1 MDTTNEMNQHELV
14 NEVELSVQTEV
25 IDEKELEKRAI
36 DTITTL
42 VNQANIISTE
52 NIPVDEMILYE
63 DVDDPKTYIG
73 KIEEHESK
81 AKENYTEL
89 EKMKKAHFWTIG
101 RNKAKVEQTQIVLE
115 DIIKAINNNANATKA
130 LFNKY
135 AKLAE
140 YSNIL
145 YGIGIMGIASNRIVV
160 REIKKRLEH
169 ASQEELNELARREL
183 ESVVY
188 ELQQQQRLENKVDE
202 NHKDTKEKIS
212 EVNKMINQQAKK
224 VDDNQKDAIEKIES
238 IRKTVISNKEQLDTE
253 LCQINELIN
262 QQAKNNRVN
271 QKDVSEKMESIRK
284 TVNSNKEQLDTK
296 INEEIERVNIQIK
309 QIEENYSDLNSIIDS
324 YDKRLCV
331 QEEKSFFDSTIYKI
345 VVGITAIGAFIFS
358 VLSYLS

>member
-169 ASQEELNELARREL
+169 ASQEELNELARHEL

-188 ELQQQQRLENKVDE
+188 ELQQQQRLER
-202 NHKDTKEKIS
+202 
-212 EVNKMINQQAKK
+212 K
-224 VDDNQKDAIEKIES
+224 VDDNHLYVLKELESANNKVKNSRDYSEKKFEEVKDELASLGKQYQASIDNQEKSNKAFHSEMQDLFSKKGEDIDKELKQMKEIHDCFKKDLNKTLDEKIQGLTNLH
-238 IRKTVISNKEQLDTE
+238 KQFVIDQT
-253 LCQINELIN
+253 
-262 QQAKNNRVN
+262 
-271 QKDVSEKMESIRK
+271 
-284 TVNSNKEQLDTK
+284 
-296 INEEIERVNIQIK
+296 
-309 QIEENYSDLNSIIDS
+309 
-324 YDKRLCV
+324 
-331 QEEKSFFDSTIYKI
+331 STIDKLEGQVKNYKI
-345 VVGITAIGAFIFS
+345 VAILAGIISIASLVMVF
-358 VLSYLS
+358 L

>member
-169 ASQEELNELARREL
+169 ASQEELNELARHEL
-183 ESVVY
+183 ESVVN
-188 ELQQQQRLENKVDE
+188 ELQQQQRLERKVDE
-202 NHKDTKEKIS
+202 NHLYVLKELESANNKVNKNRDYSDKKFEEVKDELASFEKQSQASIENQEKSNKAFHSEMQNLFSKKSEDLDKELKRMEEIHDSFKKDLNKTLDEKIQGLT
-212 EVNKMINQQAKK
+212 NLHKQF
-224 VDDNQKDAIEKIES
+224 
-238 IRKTVISNKEQLDTE
+238 VIDQTSTIDKLEG
-253 LCQINELIN
+253 
-262 QQAKNNRVN
+262 
-271 QKDVSEKMESIRK
+271 
-284 TVNSNKEQLDTK
+284 
-296 INEEIERVNIQIK
+296 QIK
-309 QIEENYSDLNSIIDS
+309 N
-324 YDKRLCV
+324 
-331 QEEKSFFDSTIYKI
+331 YKI
-345 VVGITAIGAFIFS
+345 VAILAGIISIASLVMVF
-358 VLSYLS
+358 L

>member
-169 ASQEELNELARREL
+169 ASQEELNELARHEL
-183 ESVVY
+183 ESVVN
-188 ELQQQQRLENKVDE
+188 ELQQQQRLERKVDE
-202 NHKDTKEKIS
+202 NHLYVLKELESANNKVNKNRDYSEKKFEEVKDELASFEKQSQASIENQEKSNKAFHSEMQNLFSKKSEDLDKELKRMEEIHDSFKKDLNKTLDEKIQGLT
-212 EVNKMINQQAKK
+212 NLHKQF
-224 VDDNQKDAIEKIES
+224 
-238 IRKTVISNKEQLDTE
+238 VIDQTSTIDKLEG
-253 LCQINELIN
+253 
-262 QQAKNNRVN
+262 
-271 QKDVSEKMESIRK
+271 
-284 TVNSNKEQLDTK
+284 
-296 INEEIERVNIQIK
+296 QIK
-309 QIEENYSDLNSIIDS
+309 N
-324 YDKRLCV
+324 
-331 QEEKSFFDSTIYKI
+331 YKI
-345 VVGITAIGAFIFS
+345 VAILAGIISIASLIMVFF
-358 VLSYLS
+358 

>member
-130 LFNKY
+130 LFYKY

-169 ASQEELNELARREL
+169 ASQEELNELARHEL
-183 ESVVY
+183 ESVVN
-188 ELQQQQRLENKVDE
+188 ELQQQQRLEKKVDE
-202 NHKDTKEKIS
+202 NHLCVLKELESANNKINNNRDYYEKKFEEVKDELANLEKQYQASINNQEKSNKAFHSEMQNLFSKKGEDLDKELKRMEEIHDSFKKDINKTLDEKIQGLT
-212 EVNKMINQQAKK
+212 NLLKQF
-224 VDDNQKDAIEKIES
+224 
-238 IRKTVISNKEQLDTE
+238 VIDQT
-253 LCQINELIN
+253 
-262 QQAKNNRVN
+262 
-271 QKDVSEKMESIRK
+271 
-284 TVNSNKEQLDTK
+284 
-296 INEEIERVNIQIK
+296 
-309 QIEENYSDLNSIIDS
+309 
-324 YDKRLCV
+324 
-331 QEEKSFFDSTIYKI
+331 STIDKLEGQVKNYKI
-345 VVGITAIGAFIFS
+345 VAILAGIISIASLIMVFF
-358 VLSYLS
+358 

>member
-169 ASQEELNELARREL
+169 ASQEELNELARHEL

-188 ELQQQQRLENKVDE
+188 
-202 NHKDTKEKIS
+202 
-212 EVNKMINQQAKK
+212 
-224 VDDNQKDAIEKIES
+224 
-238 IRKTVISNKEQLDTE
+238 
-253 LCQINELIN
+253 
-262 QQAKNNRVN
+262 
-271 QKDVSEKMESIRK
+271 
-284 TVNSNKEQLDTK
+284 
-296 INEEIERVNIQIK
+296 
-309 QIEENYSDLNSIIDS
+309 
-324 YDKRLCV
+324 
-331 QEEKSFFDSTIYKI
+331 
-345 VVGITAIGAFIFS
+345 
-358 VLSYLS
+358 

>member
-188 ELQQQQRLENKVDE
+188 ELQQQQRLENKVD
-202 NHKDTKEKIS
+202 
-212 EVNKMINQQAKK
+212 
-224 VDDNQKDAIEKIES
+224 DNQKDAIEKIES

>member
-1 MDTTNEMNQHELV
+1 MNTTNEMNQHELV

-169 ASQEELNELARREL
+169 ASQEELNELARHEL
-183 ESVVY
+183 ESVVN
-188 ELQQQQRLENKVDE
+188 ELQQQQRLERKVDE
-202 NHKDTKEKIS
+202 NHLYVLKELESANNKVNKNRDYSEKKFEEVKDELASFEKQSQASIENQEKSNKAFHSEMQNLFSKKSEDLDKELKRMEEIHDSFKKDLNKTLDEKIQGLT
-212 EVNKMINQQAKK
+212 NLHKQF
-224 VDDNQKDAIEKIES
+224 
-238 IRKTVISNKEQLDTE
+238 VIDQTSTIDKLEG
-253 LCQINELIN
+253 
-262 QQAKNNRVN
+262 
-271 QKDVSEKMESIRK
+271 
-284 TVNSNKEQLDTK
+284 
-296 INEEIERVNIQIK
+296 QIK
-309 QIEENYSDLNSIIDS
+309 N
-324 YDKRLCV
+324 
-331 QEEKSFFDSTIYKI
+331 YKI
-345 VVGITAIGAFIFS
+345 VAILAGIISIASLIMVFF
-358 VLSYLS
+358 

>member
-169 ASQEELNELARREL
+169 ASQEELNELARHEL
-183 ESVVY
+183 ESVVN
-188 ELQQQQRLENKVDE
+188 ELQQQQRLER
-202 NHKDTKEKIS
+202 
-212 EVNKMINQQAKK
+212 K
-224 VDDNQKDAIEKIES
+224 VDDNHLYVLKELES
-238 IRKTVISNKEQLDTE
+238 ANNKV
-253 LCQINELIN
+253 
-262 QQAKNNRVN
+262 KNNR
-271 QKDVSEKMESIRK
+271 DYSEKKFEEVKDELASLGKQYQASIDNQEK
-284 TVNSNKEQLDTK
+284 SNKAFHSEMQDLFSKKGEDIDK
-296 INEEIERVNIQIK
+296 ELKRMKEIHDCFK
-309 QIEENYSDLNSIIDS
+309 KDLNKTLDEKIQGLTNLHKQFVID
-324 YDKRLCV
+324 
-331 QEEKSFFDSTIYKI
+331 QTSTIDKLEGQVKNYKI
-345 VVGITAIGAFIFS
+345 VAILAGIISIASLVMVF
-358 VLSYLS
+358 L